1 MGWRGGG
8 YGVVAIPA
16 PYEGLGLSK
25 GAGLELRELCPRD
38 TCSWRLWVPGAP
50 WRPRTRAGAHVAETV
65 RSQLLDR
72 GSPAPPGNREL
83 KGMGLGQEPWA
94 DFPPLTATY
103 PKAF

>member
-16 PYEGLGLSK
+16 PYEGLGLSR

-50 WRPRTRAGAHVAETV
+50 WRPRTRAGAHVAEIV

-72 GSPAPPGNREL
+72 GRQQRAEGDGAGTGALGRLSSPHRHIP
-83 KGMGLGQEPWA
+83 
-94 DFPPLTATY
+94 
-103 PKAF
+103 